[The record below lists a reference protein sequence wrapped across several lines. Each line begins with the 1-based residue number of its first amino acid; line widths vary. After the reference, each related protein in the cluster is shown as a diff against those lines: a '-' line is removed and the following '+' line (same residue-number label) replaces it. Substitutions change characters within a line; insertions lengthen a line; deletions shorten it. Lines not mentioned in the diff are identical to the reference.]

1 MKVEANM
8 SPFFSSK
15 ESGHVIVGLLTLS
28 VEFID
33 LWRRRESKGYE

>member
-1 MKVEANM
+1 M

-15 ESGHVIVGLLTLS
+15 ESEEVAEGLLTLS